1 MLLIGVF
8 ELPVTC
14 LVQPEKQRLIR
25 SLDEKFLANL
35 KEQILNDPSGPGV
48 PPVAC
53 NCLDVQQDYSERLRD
68 VYKYEVLGGHHT
80 STARAQLH
88 EEQPDNPLFARVLC
102 EVYVGLTD
110 DEALRLSARHNK
122 NGHYIHAMTH
132 RDYVSFAVRL
142 VEVFTVNLH

>member
-53 NCLDVQQDYSERLRD
+53 NCLDVQ
-68 VYKYEVLGGHHT
+68 
-80 STARAQLH
+80 
-88 EEQPDNPLFARVLC
+88 
-102 EVYVGLTD
+102 
-110 DEALRLSARHNK
+110 
-122 NGHYIHAMTH
+122 
-132 RDYVSFAVRL
+132 
-142 VEVFTVNLH
+142 